1 MVSNKVTS
9 QLIKEQN
16 INNIYQVIRSEKAI
30 SRVEIAKKLKLS
42 QTSVGRS
49 VSDLL
54 EAGYIRVGEN
64 IGNSV
69 GRQRTLLHIVP
80 TKVLSMGLFICNDRI
95 DAGVVDI
102 SGNILNQK
110 TFELQNTTVGYVV
123 EEIKVIIDYLLSQVE
138 DESLENLVGI
148 GVSVPGTVN
157 YKTGMIIEAPLLHW
171 KSVNLGGILQ
181 ACYPY
186 NIVIDNSVKSF
197 AKEQRFLNTA
207 SDPNEFLVIHLG
219 ADFSLAEM
227 LGGKLI
233 RGHNNMAGEIG
244 HILIEPN
251 GALCDCGRRGCL
263 QTRVNKNYIEKE
275 LGKTFAEAVK
285 GYYDGDESCFRV
297 LNRVVNDISM
307 WLANLM
313 NIYDPGEIFLTG
325 SMIDEWDE
333 LIDLVSK
340 HFRRFLWSQFT
351 DGVKITKPKLLGREG
366 NVVAAASNIFY
377 KFVIKDMKNYYDKM
391 M

>member
-1 MVSNKVTS
+1 MVASKVTS

-16 INNIYQVIRSEKAI
+16 INNIYQVICSEKAI

-49 VSDLL
+49 VAELL
-54 EAGYIRVGEN
+54 DAGYIRVGEN

-69 GRQRTLLHIVP
+69 GRQRTLLHVVP
-80 TKVLSMGLFICNDRI
+80 TKVLAIGIFICCDRI
-95 DAGVVDI
+95 DAGLVDI
-102 SGNILNQK
+102 SGNILARKSFQ
-110 TFELQNTTVGYVV
+110 LQETTVDYVV
-123 EEIKVIIDYLLSQVE
+123 EEIKVIIDFLLSQIE
-138 DESLENLVGI
+138 DESLTNLVGI

-157 YKTGMIIEAPLLHW
+157 YKTGIVIGAPLLHW
-171 KSVNLGGILQ
+171 KSVNMGSILQ

-186 NIVIDNSVKSF
+186 NIVVDNSVKSY
-197 AKEQRFLNTA
+197 AKEQRFLNSA
-207 SDPNEFLVIHLG
+207 SNPNEFLVIHLG
-219 ADFSLAEM
+219 EDFELAEM

-233 RGHNNMAGEIG
+233 RGQNNMAGEIG

-263 QTRVNKNYIEKE
+263 QARINKNYIEKE
-275 LGKTFAEAVK
+275 LGKTFSEAVK
-285 GYYDGDESCFRV
+285 GYYNNDECCFRV

-313 NIYDPGEIFLTG
+313 NIYDPSEIFLTG

-333 LIDLVSK
+333 LTDLINK
-340 HFRRFLWSQFT
+340 HFKRFLWSQFT
-351 DGVKITKPKLLGREG
+351 DKVKITKSKLRGQEG
-366 NVVAAASNIFY
+366 NIVAAASNIFY
-377 KFVIKDMKNYYDKM
+377 KFIIKDLKNYYDKM